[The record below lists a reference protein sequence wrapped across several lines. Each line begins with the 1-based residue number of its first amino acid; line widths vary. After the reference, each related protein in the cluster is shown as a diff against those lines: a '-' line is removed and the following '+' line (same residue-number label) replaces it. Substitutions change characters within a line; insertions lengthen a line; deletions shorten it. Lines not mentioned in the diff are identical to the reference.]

1 MLSFILTAYAQEDS
15 AEPIDGFI
23 GDPKV
28 DSFLSNILTDI
39 ISPSSRLGDCFR
51 SCLVHVRCS
60 QVHNVKRQE
69 SRQDGAW
76 QETSSVGGVGLFIIT
91 SLWGIMGFLAD
102 MTNSNV
108 WFR

>member
-1 MLSFILTAYAQEDS
+1 VLSFILTAYAQEDS

-28 DSFLSNILTDI
+28 DSILSKILTDI
-39 ISPSSRLGDCFR
+39 ISPALG
-51 SCLVHVRCS
+51 LVTVFALAWFMYGVVRFIMLKDKNPDEMERGKKHL
-60 QVHNVKRQE
+60 VY
-69 SRQDGAW
+69 
-76 QETSSVGGVGLFIIT
+76 GGVGLFIIT

-102 MTNSNV
+102 MTDSNV